1 MKLVLAEPRYLKDS
15 VSILSELI
23 TDAQMKITPDHIEI
37 IAMDPA
43 NVAMIIFRML
53 NSAFVEYDVNGER
66 TLALNLDNLK
76 QVLKRSKPGDIVSLE
91 LDDDRHR
98 LIVQFKGETVRTFHL
113 GLLDADEKKQRI
125 PDLIF
130 TAKIDTRSLVFD
142 DAVGD
147 MDIIS
152 DSVSFISE
160 DNSLVIQASGIM
172 NEGRVVIGKDD
183 DTSIVLNDKSVRSR
197 YSIEYLKKIIKG
209 SKLSDRISIQFS
221 HDYPLKIDYMVK
233 DVLQLTT
240 ILAPRVD
247 VN

>member
-15 VSILSELI
+15 VIILSELI
-23 TDAQMKITPDHIEI
+23 TDAQMKISEDHIEI

-43 NVAMIIFRML
+43 NVALIVFKML
-53 NSAFVEYDVNGER
+53 NSAFVEYTVKEER
-66 TLALNLDNLK
+66 TLGLNLDSLK
-76 QVLKRSKPGDIVSLE
+76 QVLKRSKPGDTVSLE
-91 LDDDRHR
+91 LDETRNQ
-98 LIVQFKGETVRTFHL
+98 LIVEFKGETHRTFHL
-113 GLLDADEKKQRI
+113 GLLDTDEKKQRV
-125 PDLIF
+125 PDLTF

-142 DAVGD
+142 DAIGD

-160 DNSLVIQASGIM
+160 NNNLVIQASGTM
-172 NEGRVVIGKDD
+172 NEGRVVIGKDEE
-183 DTSIVLNDKSVRSR
+183 TSIVLQDKQVKSR

-221 HDYPLKIDYMVK
+221 HDYPLKIDYTVK